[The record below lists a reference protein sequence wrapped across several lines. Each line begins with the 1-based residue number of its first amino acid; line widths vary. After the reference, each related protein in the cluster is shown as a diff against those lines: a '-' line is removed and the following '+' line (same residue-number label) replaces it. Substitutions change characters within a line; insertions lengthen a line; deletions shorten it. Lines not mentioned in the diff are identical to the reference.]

1 MNDLAKLPVA
11 MDLPPE
17 EPGPFAPC
25 MLLLDTSSSMLSA
38 EPGTLSPIDELNAA
52 VQQFAQDVRD
62 DSLACNRADITVIE
76 FNSSAV
82 QIVPPTLARDFIA
95 PHLTANGLT
104 AMGEAIELGLE
115 AIKARRREYRA
126 NGAQAYKPMMFL
138 LTDGMPTDDWSSAA
152 AEVHSLAAQGRLNF
166 FAAGTS
172 SADFATLAQIAPR
185 DRPPMRVKDGCFHE
199 MFRWISDSLS
209 SISGSIP
216 GENVPLPPTHGWG
229 EAAF

>member
-1 MNDLAKLPVA
+1 

-25 MLLLDTSSSMLSA
+25 ILLLDTSSSMTA
-38 EPGTLSPIDELNAA
+38 QPGGTRPIDELNAA
-52 VQQFAQDVRD
+52 VKQFARDVRN

-76 FNSSAV
+76 FNSSAK

-95 PHLTANGLT
+95 PQLTANGLT

-115 AIKARRREYRA
+115 AIKTRRREYRA

-152 AEVHSLAAQGRLNF
+152 TEVHRLAAQGRLNF
-166 FAAGTS
+166 FAVGTS
-172 SADFATLAQIAPR
+172 SADFDTLAQIAPP
-185 DRPPMRVKDGCFHE
+185 DRPPMRVLDGRFPE

-216 GENVPLPPTHGWG
+216 GENVPLPPTQGWG